1 MRRIGSG
8 AADALFFLM
17 PRLRRSVLVFE
28 GSLNHCTWRSHDRSF
43 VLDKA
48 EEKRKFLALV
58 AEYKARFGIRVLSY
72 CIMGTHPHLVVR
84 CAQGQTAFSAFWKV
98 VNQRFARWYNLRR
111 SRRGQV
117 VMERLASPLIQDAR
131 HLLGTMRYGDL
142 NPVRAGLVRS
152 PKDYRWSSYRHYALG
167 EPDGLIDEPAPEYLA
182 LGATPAQRR
191 KAYARLF
198 ASRISALFR
207 LRRVDLVVGPFVG
220 DEDWIFA
227 RRMACGLSPPS

>member
-1 MRRIGSG
+1 
-8 AADALFFLM
+8 
-17 PRLRRSVLVFE
+17 
-28 GSLNHCTWRSHDRSF
+28 
-43 VLDKA
+43 
-48 EEKRKFLALV
+48 
-58 AEYKARFGIRVLSY
+58 
-72 CIMGTHPHLVVR
+72 
-84 CAQGQTAFSAFWKV
+84 
-98 VNQRFARWYNLRR
+98 
-111 SRRGQV
+111 
-117 VMERLASPLIQDAR
+117 
-131 HLLGTMRYGDL
+131 L